1 MLVSVPNVG
10 HSVLGSDPSG
20 CARDA
25 VAAFFAGRPIAQCAA
40 TAPRFPPTARPATRL
55 DALPAYR
62 GTSGKAGRTVEALR
76 RTVNDARSSVLG
88 EALATG
94 RAPSG
99 VGGLRG
105 GSVRVTSRG
114 TLVFRGYQFVPG
126 VSIAGALPPE
136 GTATLQVRG
145 AAAARGTVR
154 ISPSLRVTGTLG
166 GRRVSARF
174 GTAAS
179 ARAAGL
185 GPRMSLR
192 QAVARGRLVAG
203 GR

>member
-1 MLVSVPNVG
+1 VSVPNVG
-10 HSVLGSDPSG
+10 HSVLGADASS

-25 VAAFFAGRPIAQCAA
+25 VAAFYAGRPVAQCAD
-40 TAPRFPPTARPATRL
+40 TAPRFAPTARPATRL
-55 DALPAYR
+55 SQLPPYR
-62 GTSGKAGRTVEALR
+62 GTSGRAGRTVEAVR
-76 RTVNDARSSVLG
+76 RTINDGRTSVLG

-94 RAPSG
+94 RTPDG
-99 VGGLRG
+99 VGGLRA

-114 TLVFRGYQFVPG
+114 TLVFRGYEYVPG
-126 VSIAGALPPE
+126 VTVSGALPPE

-145 AAAARGTVR
+145 SAAARGTVR

-179 ARAAGL
+179 ARAGL
-185 GPRMSLR
+185 GPRMSVR
-192 QAVARGRLVAG
+192 QAAAAGRLVAA